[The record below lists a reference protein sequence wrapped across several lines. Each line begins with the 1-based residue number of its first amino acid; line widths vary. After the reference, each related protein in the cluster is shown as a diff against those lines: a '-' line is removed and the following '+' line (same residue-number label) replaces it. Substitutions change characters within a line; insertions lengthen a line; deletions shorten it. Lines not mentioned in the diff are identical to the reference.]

1 MNKELTIIDK
11 DYIRWVED
19 LSVRYRQS
27 QIRAAVRV
35 NRELLKYYWELGRDI
50 EEMHVEERWGEKV
63 IKNLSVDLQRRNPNA
78 TGLSVR
84 NIYYCK
90 QFYLLYHQYF
100 AIMPQTVAQLEGE
113 KVPQGVAVS
122 KSCPTSCGTITRWK
136 SATTCGRI
144 FEVCSTGC
152 GTIGRNAFFNTLG
165 TPPLLD
171 GQVQQRTGKGSLLC
185 KKDNRRGMES

>member
-1 MNKELTIIDK
+1 MSKELTIIDK

-50 EEMHVEERWGEKV
+50 EEMRVEERWGEKV

-78 TGLSVR
+78 TGLS
-84 NIYYCK
+84 N
-90 QFYLLYHQYF
+90 QYILRKEILSALF
-100 AIMPQTVAQLEGE
+100 S
-113 KVPQGVAVS
+113 VS

-136 SATTCGRI
+136 SATTCGRMKSVPQTVGQLEEMLFSI
-144 FEVCSTGC
+144 PWGHHRYLMDRYSKEPAKALYVRKTMEEGWS
-152 GTIGRNAFFNTLG
+152 RDTLLNFYG
-165 TPPLLD
+165 
-171 GQVQQRTGKGSLLC
+171 
-185 KKDNRRGMES
+185 